1 MIALASVL
9 VKPTLTVASAAWGI
23 LLVEEEYAVAAVT
36 AVALLVLVVAG
47 VLSAARGNGAEGR
60 P

>member
-9 VKPTLTVASAAWGI
+9 IKPTLAVASAAWGV
-23 LLVEEEYAVAAVT
+23 LLVEGEYAVAAVT

-47 VLSAARGNGAEGR
+47 VRTARRGNGAEG
-60 P
+60 PA